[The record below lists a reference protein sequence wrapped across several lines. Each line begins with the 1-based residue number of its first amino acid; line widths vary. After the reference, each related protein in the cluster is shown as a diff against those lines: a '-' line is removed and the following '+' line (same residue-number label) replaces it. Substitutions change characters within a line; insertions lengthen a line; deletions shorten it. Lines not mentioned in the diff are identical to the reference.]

1 MLQCPKILFLSGEDA
16 EAGVL
21 EEILSERAI
30 LTCARNL
37 RQLKVLLE
45 QGEYDALLCSWFFD
59 LGTWK
64 NALEEVQQRDPD
76 LPVIVLSRTAG
87 EPELVAVLEA
97 GAFDL
102 LVPPYRQ
109 QALLAG
115 LEQASAS
122 RWRLRD
128 LGTVSKKK
136 AV

>member
-1 MLQCPKILFLSGEDA
+1 MARVGFKAPPELSNGVNPEEPLSFAGREGLHGFLQVAMERGPKPPV
-16 EAGVL
+16 AGL
-21 EEILSERAI
+21 G
-30 LTCARNL
+30 
-37 RQLKVLLE
+37 
-45 QGEYDALLCSWFFD
+45 QGP
-59 LGTWK
+59 
-64 NALEEVQQRDPD
+64 EVQHRDPD

-87 EPELVAVLEA
+87 EHEWVAVLEA

-109 QALLAG
+109 QALLAV

-122 RWRLRD
+122 RWRLRN